1 MPYPKR
7 AAGITSI
14 RAMAWYNKV
23 LNLFVRDSLERKRFI
38 DEFNSNAKDSFKNL
52 SVDVLFLASTC
63 PGKEDASYRHEFSA
77 PRFASGFE
85 IQVCGG
91 KPVPPE
97 DIVIIGQIILL
108 DKVLV
113 RRMYLLHWDTFIIKD
128 IRTGRSIDWRIK
140 DFVGFCGML
149 N

>member
-1 MPYPKR
+1 M
-7 AAGITSI
+7 S
-14 RAMAWYNKV
+14 WYNNV

-63 PGKEDASYRHEFSA
+63 PGKEDSSYRHEFSA

-85 IQVCGG
+85 IKVCGG

>member
-1 MPYPKR
+1 
-7 AAGITSI
+7 
-14 RAMAWYNKV
+14 MAWYNKV